1 MNATILDLR
10 YKTKK
15 VLEALERRETVAVLH
30 RGKLKGRIVPAGPSS
45 TSKVKET
52 EFFGMHATF
61 KQSVAATMTDLRSGR
76 HRDL

>member
-15 VLEALERRETVAVLH
+15 VLEALERRETVAVHH
-30 RGKLKGRIVPAGPSS
+30 RGKIKGRIVPAAPLA
-45 TSKVKET
+45 TSKVKDT
-52 EFFGMHATF
+52 EFFGMHA
-61 KQSVAATMTDLRSGR
+61 KAKASVEAIMNDLRGGR

>member
-30 RGKLKGRIVPAGPSS
+30 RGKLKGRIVPVGPST
-45 TSKVKET
+45 TSKVKDT
-52 EFFGMHATF
+52 EFFGMHSDA
-61 KQSVAATMTDLRSGR
+61 KQSVEAVMSNLRGGR
-76 HRDL
+76 HSDL